1 MSLRQLGHIHSLLFC
16 IFILSVIVLF
26 SGCLS
31 LPAVELGECEKM
43 SYEEFAGNFQ
53 FDLDDTLRYRYS
65 LHWKNIDLV
74 FSGITQE
81 TSDNEVKMAGIS
93 DSGLT
98 LYLAKWRGGRFEVL
112 KNNMN
117 MPDSFLESSVLSDL
131 LLPYRRLPAERDCI
145 RQNTVDGTL
154 WLKTQDS
161 WHRGSGCFVLVDN
174 QPGWSGLREDKIHF
188 RAFASTG
195 NGKIPTSIT
204 IENYKE
210 GYRAKIRYSKDSF
223 GD

>member
-1 MSLRQLGHIHSLLFC
+1 MLFS
-16 IFILSVIVLF
+16 IFILSVIVAF
-26 SGCLS
+26 SGCRS
-31 LPAVELGECEKM
+31 LPEVELGECEKI

-53 FDLDDTLRYRYS
+53 FDLRDILRYRYS
-65 LHWKNIDLV
+65 LHFKDKDLLC
-74 FSGITQE
+74 SGVTQKIG
-81 TSDNEVKMAGIS
+81 DNEVKIAGIS

-98 LYLAKWRGGRFEVL
+98 LYMAKWQGGQFEVL

-117 MPDSFLESSVLSDL
+117 MPDSFLKRSVLSDL
-131 LLPYRRLPAERDCI
+131 LLPYRRFPAERGCI
-145 RQNTVDGTL
+145 RRNTVDGSL

-195 NGKIPTSIT
+195 KGKIPISIT

-210 GYRAKIRYSKDSF
+210 GYSARIRYSKNSF
-223 GD
+223 EN